1 MELVQLLLRFER
13 ELEED
18 EADVLTYADDLAV
31 LLKANSRR
39 GIEEVGKK
47 VMLVL
52 EDWCRLN
59 KLKVS
64 AAKTTAMLVKG
75 KLDSNRLPINQ
86 VSIKYKRETRY
97 LGLILDD
104 KMNFIAHTKYLRNK
118 VTNLVMAIRRIAR
131 EKWGIKRHIIEVL
144 YDAVALPIITERLA
158 GLTKWIIQW
167 SNVALW

>member
-1 MELVQLLLRFER
+1 MDELLLRFER

-31 LLKANSRR
+31 LLKANPRR

-47 VMLVL
+47 VMFVL

-75 KLDSNRLPINQ
+75 KLDSNRLPIIKINQ

-131 EKWGIKRHIIEVL
+131 EK
-144 YDAVALPIITERLA
+144 
-158 GLTKWIIQW
+158 
-167 SNVALW
+167 